1 MTARRLTL
9 LLVLLIAGILAGCNL
24 GGEPEQVE
32 TLVPTTTLT
41 PTGSQQATLSGFPT
55 GVAVTTL
62 PILTPGI
69 FPTSIA
75 FIPPTALSVIP
86 SVTPSTISIVILSP
100 IPGNVVSNNV
110 QVLGS
115 AIHPNFVQYQ
125 LEYGP
130 EPNPNNLWYTIGSP
144 RQTTV
149 LNGVLGIWSTNTIP
163 DGTYQLRLRV
173 YLRDGSNPQTVVN
186 NIRVQNR
193 PNAPTVVPTPTSSI
207 PRPIAA
213 FSVDRNTGE
222 APLVVRF
229 TNRSTGQIS
238 GYGWNFGDG
247 SSSAE
252 ASPVHVFRN
261 AGEYEVKLTVV
272 GPGGQSNVSQIITV
286 NVNPPNAQFEQSTS
300 GGPSPLTVQF
310 TDRSTG
316 QIDNY
321 RWDFGDGTTSNERSP
336 RHVFTEERTYNVTL
350 RVRGPGG
357 TGRAYSVVTVT
368 RPQALPPAASFTP
381 KETGGPAPLSIQ
393 FTDTS
398 TGEITARLWE
408 FGDGTTS
415 TDQNPIHR
423 FDNPGTYNVRLTVSG
438 PGGTVYATG
447 TVVAEPPAARAPVAA
462 FTAEPT
468 SGNAPLAV
476 TLDNNSQNANSY
488 RWDFGD
494 GSPIDTSENP
504 THTYT
509 QPGTYTVTLTA
520 TGANNL
526 THSAQ
531 VNISVAPRP
540 VPPLSNFT
548 AQPTEGSAPLDVT
561 FTNLSSGDQIT
572 STWDFGDGQ
581 TLQTNES
588 NVSHRFEQNGTY
600 TVTLRVTGQG
610 DPSTSTKTITVTD
623 RVQAAFRWGALTDP
637 PGLGVGFQDQS
648 TGEIAS
654 WAWNFGDG
662 ANSNEQNPTH
672 TYNAA
677 GTYTV
682 RLRITGEDGVT
693 SDAEQSVTVS
703 EPLPDAPIA
712 NFTATVDALRVNFTD
727 ASTGQIDTYTWDFGD
742 GTAGNERNPV
752 HEYTNGGTY
761 TVRLIVE
768 NEGGSSEVSQQI
780 TVAPPPPDIPESSFT
795 FDATDLNVAF
805 TDTSTGEIASW
816 FWDFGDGTTSNEE
829 DPTHAYQ
836 QGGTYRVRLTVGNA
850 GGSDTSEQDVTVDAP
865 LAIPVANFDFEV
877 NDLDVQFTDTSSG
890 QEINSWVWDFG
901 DGATSN
907 EQNPSHT
914 YQTAGTYNVTLT
926 VANESGPATVNK
938 AVTVT
943 APVPNAPTSAF
954 TFAAQD
960 LTVQFTDM
968 STGEGISAWR
978 WEFGD
983 GSESTEQNPTHT
995 YAAAGTYRARLTVTN
1010 PGGEDRSGQDV
1021 TVTAPPPTPPVSN
1034 FTFTVNNL
1042 DVSFTDA
1049 SAGVVESRQWDFGDG
1064 TTSVEANPTHSYAE
1078 AGTFTV
1084 TLTVIN
1090 AGGQNS
1096 SQQQVTV
1103 TAPLPNAPTANFD
1116 ATPNNLDVQFT
1127 DTSTGEGITSWTWNF
1142 GDGGSSTE
1150 QNPAHSYQNAG
1161 TYDVTLTVANTG
1173 GQDSETKQ
1181 VTVSLPIPDAPTAG
1195 FTFQANNLDVQFTDA
1210 SSGQV
1215 DARQWDFGDGST
1227 STDANPTHSY
1237 AQAGT
1242 YNVTL
1247 TVANAGGQNATSQQ
1261 VTVAAPLPSAP
1272 SSAFT
1277 FQANNLDVQFNDASS
1292 GQVDSYSWNFG
1303 DGATSDQRNP
1313 SHSYAVPG
1321 TYDVT
1326 LTVANAG
1333 GQNSSTQQVT
1343 VNVPLPT
1350 APTSAFTFQAN
1361 NLDVQ
1366 FTDASS
1372 GQVDTYSWNFGD
1384 GTFSDQ
1390 RNPAHSYPA
1399 PGTYNVELTV
1409 ANAGGSNASTQQVS
1423 VSLPVPDAP
1432 TAAFTHTTNNLEAAF
1447 TNTSSGQIDSLLW
1460 DFGDGT
1466 TSTEQNPSHIYAAAG
1481 TYNVTLTVTNAGG
1494 ANNTS
1499 QQVTVSTG
1507 LPDLPTA
1514 DFTADATGLDVQFTD
1529 ATSGQVDSW
1538 LWDFGDGSQST
1549 EQNPL
1554 HTYAQAGTYTVSLSV
1569 TNAAG
1574 SSDAAQDVTVEG
1586 GEEPADS
1593 VADTTPVSPDINDLR
1608 NDLAN
1613 IFNANSKTANVFAV
1627 VGDRSVAGDLF
1638 LAPFG
1643 DGQYELSESGA
1654 GVEEVIQFYLAG
1666 DTGDGTNPF
1675 DHVGETIVPDA
1686 LASNFAFDG
1695 GTCGDTIVAC
1705 ELDAINPA
1713 ITIISLGYRDARAGT
1728 NPEDF
1733 RAALRAIVDTV
1744 VSRGSIPL
1752 LLTPYTRPG
1761 EEDAMRQFA
1770 EVVIEVADA
1779 NDVPVLNVWRMIN
1792 EMPEGMSGNDLSV
1805 AGAGADR
1812 LGDNQISRFGENAR
1826 NFYTLEVLDEI
1837 LEAIGQ

>member
-1 MTARRLTL
+1 MTARKLTL
-9 LLVLLIAGILAGCNL
+9 LLVVLLAGILAGCNL

-41 PTGSQQATLSGFPT
+41 PTGSPQGTLSGVPT

-62 PILTPGI
+62 PILTPGV
-69 FPTSIA
+69 FPTSIS

-130 EPNPNNLWYTIGSP
+130 EPNPNNLWYTIGAP

-186 NIRVQNR
+186 NIRVQNQ
-193 PNAPTVVPTPTSSI
+193 PNAPTVMPTPTSSI

-222 APLVVRF
+222 APFVVRF
-229 TNRSTGQIS
+229 TNRSSGQIS

-252 ASPVHVFRN
+252 VSPVHVFRN

-321 RWDFGDGTTSNERSP
+321 RWDFGDGTTSNERNP

-368 RPQALPPAASFTP
+368 RPQALPPVASFTP
-381 KETGGPAPLSIQ
+381 QTTGGEAPLRIQ
-393 FTDTS
+393 FMDTS
-398 TGEITARLWE
+398 TGEITSRLWE

-415 TDQNPIHR
+415 TDQNPIHE
-423 FDNPGTYNVRLTVSG
+423 FTNPGAYNVRLTISG

-447 TVVAEPPAARAPVAA
+447 TVQVQPKPQAPTAA
-462 FTAEPT
+462 FVANPP

-476 TLDNNSQNANSY
+476 SFDNNSVNATTY

-504 THTYT
+504 THTYN

-520 TGANNL
+520 IGQNNL
-526 THSAQ
+526 THTAQ

-581 TLQTNES
+581 TQQTNET
-588 NVSHRFEQNGTY
+588 NVTHRYEQNGTY
-600 TVTLRVTGQG
+600 TVTLRVTGTG
-610 DPSTSTKTITVTD
+610 DPSTSTQTITVTD

-637 PGLGVGFQDQS
+637 PGLGVAFQDQS
-648 TGEIAS
+648 TGQIAS
-654 WAWNFGDG
+654 WSWNFGDG

-672 TYNAA
+672 NYNAA

-682 RLRITGEDGVT
+682 RLRVTGQDGVT
-693 SDAEQSVTVS
+693 SDAEQSVTVA
-703 EPLPDAPIA
+703 EPLPEAPVA
-712 NFTATVDALRVNFTD
+712 NFTATIDALRVSFTD
-727 ASTGQIDTYTWDFGD
+727 ASTGLVDTYTWDFGD

-752 HEYTNGGTY
+752 HDYATGGTY

-780 TVAPPPPDIPESSFT
+780 TVAPPPPDAPVSSFT
-795 FDATDLNVAF
+795 FNATDLSVTF
-805 TDTSTGEIASW
+805 TDTSTGDIASW

-836 QGGTYRVRLTVGNA
+836 QGGTYTVQLTVGNA
-850 GGSDTSEQDVTVDAP
+850 GGSDTSAQDVTINAP
-865 LAIPVANFDFEV
+865 LALPVANFDFEV
-877 NDLDVQFTDTSSG
+877 NNLDVQFTDASSG
-890 QEINSWVWDFG
+890 QAINSWVWNFG

-907 EQNPSHT
+907 EQNPSHV
-914 YQTAGTYNVTLT
+914 YQNAGTYNVTLT
-926 VANESGPATVNK
+926 VANASGPATVNK
-938 AVTVT
+938 DVTVT
-943 APVPNAPTSAF
+943 APTPNAPTSAF

-983 GSESTEQNPTHT
+983 GTESTEQNPSHT

-1021 TVTAPPPTPPVSN
+1021 TVTAPPPAAPVSN

-1042 DVSFTDA
+1042 DVTFTDA
-1049 SAGVVESRQWDFGDG
+1049 STGVVETRQWDFGDG
-1064 TTSVEANPTHSYAE
+1064 TTSVEANPTHSYTV
-1078 AGTFTV
+1078 AGTYTV

-1096 SQQQVTV
+1096 SQQQVEV

-1116 ATPNNLDVQFT
+1116 FAPNNLNVQFS

-1142 GDGGSSTE
+1142 GDGGSSTD
-1150 QNPAHSYQNAG
+1150 QNPAYVYQNAG
-1161 TYDVTLTVANTG
+1161 IYDVTLTVANAG

-1181 VTVSLPIPDAPTAG
+1181 VSVTAPLPSAPTSD
-1195 FTFQANNLDVQFTDA
+1195 FTFQANNLDVQFTDT

-1215 DARQWDFGDGST
+1215 DSRQWDFGDGAT
-1227 STDANPTHSY
+1227 SAEANPAHSY
-1237 AQAGT
+1237 PAAGT

-1247 TVANAGGQNATSQQ
+1247 TVANAGGQNSSTQQ
-1261 VTVAAPLPSAP
+1261 IAVTAPLPS
-1272 SSAFT
+1272 
-1277 FQANNLDVQFNDASS
+1277 
-1292 GQVDSYSWNFG
+1292 
-1303 DGATSDQRNP
+1303 
-1313 SHSYAVPG
+1313 
-1321 TYDVT
+1321 
-1326 LTVANAG
+1326 
-1333 GQNSSTQQVT
+1333 
-1343 VNVPLPT
+1343 

-1366 FTDASS
+1366 FSDASG
-1372 GQVDTYSWNFGD
+1372 GQVDSYSWNFGD

-1390 RNPAHSYPA
+1390 RNPAHNYPA
-1399 PGTYNVELTV
+1399 PGTYTVELTV
-1409 ANAGGSNASTQQVS
+1409 ANAGGSNTSAQQVT
-1423 VSLPVPDAP
+1423 VNLPLPDAP
-1432 TAAFTHTTNNLEAAF
+1432 VASFTHTTNNLEASF

-1466 TSTEQNPSHIYAAAG
+1466 TSTEQNPSHIYALPN
-1481 TYNVTLTVTNAGG
+1481 TYNVTLTVSNAGG
-1494 ANNTS
+1494 SNSAN
-1499 QQVTVSTG
+1499 QQVTVSTA

-1514 DFTADATGLDVQFTD
+1514 GFTAEANGLDVQFTD
-1529 ATSGQVDSW
+1529 TSSGTVESW

-1549 EQNPL
+1549 EQNPV
-1554 HTYAQAGTYTVSLSV
+1554 HTYAQAATYTVSLSV
-1569 TNAAG
+1569 SNAAG
-1574 SSDAAQDVTVEG
+1574 SSDAVQDVTVEG
-1586 GEEPADS
+1586 GEQPSES
-1593 VADTTPVSPDINDLR
+1593 IADTTPVMPDIDDLSNDL
-1608 NDLAN
+1608 LN
-1613 IFNANSKTANVFAV
+1613 IFNTNSKTGNVFAV
-1627 VGDRSVAGDLF
+1627 VGDRSVASGQF

-1643 DGQYELSESGA
+1643 DGQYELSDSGA
-1654 GVEEVIQFYLAG
+1654 SVEDVIQFYLTG
-1666 DTGDGTNPF
+1666 DTGDGSNPF
-1675 DHVGETIVPDA
+1675 DHVGETIVADS

-1695 GTCGDTIVAC
+1695 GACGDTVVAC

-1733 RAALRAIVDTV
+1733 RAALQSIVDTAIN
-1744 VSRGSIPL
+1744 RGSIPL
-1752 LLTPYTRPG
+1752 LLTPYNRPG
-1761 EEDAMRQFA
+1761 EEDTMRKFA

-1779 NDVPVLNVWRMIN
+1779 NDVPVLNIWRLIN
-1792 EMPEGMSGNDLSV
+1792 EMPEGMAGNDLSV

-1826 NFYTLEVLDEI
+1826 NFYTLEVLEEI
-1837 LEAIGQ
+1837 LEAIGQQ

>member
-1 MTARRLTL
+1 M
-9 LLVLLIAGILAGCNL
+9 
-24 GGEPEQVE
+24 
-32 TLVPTTTLT
+32 
-41 PTGSQQATLSGFPT
+41 
-55 GVAVTTL
+55 
-62 PILTPGI
+62 
-69 FPTSIA
+69 
-75 FIPPTALSVIP
+75 
-86 SVTPSTISIVILSP
+86 ILSP

-130 EPNPNNLWYTIGSP
+130 EPNPNNLWYTIGAP

-261 AGEYEVKLTVV
+261 AGEFEVKLTVV

-300 GGPSPLTVQF
+300 GGPNPLTVQF

-321 RWDFGDGTTSNERSP
+321 RWDFGDGTTSNERNP
-336 RHVFTEERTYNVTL
+336 RHVFTEERTYNITL

-381 KETGGPAPLSIQ
+381 KDTGGPAPLDIQ

-423 FDNPGTYNVRLTVSG
+423 FTNPGGYTVRLTVSG

-447 TVVAEPPAARAPVAA
+447 TVQVAPPAPQAPVAA
-462 FTAEPT
+462 FTANPT
-468 SGNAPLAV
+468 SGITPLAV
-476 TLDNNSQNANSY
+476 SFDNNSQNANSY

-531 VNISVAPRP
+531 ANISVAPRP
-540 VPPLSNFT
+540 APPLSNFT

-572 STWDFGDGQ
+572 SSWDFGDGQ

-588 NVSHRFEQNGTY
+588 TVTHRFEQNGTY

-610 DPSTSTKTITVTD
+610 DPSTSTQTITVTD

-648 TGEIAS
+648 TGQIVS
-654 WAWNFGDG
+654 WTWNFGDG
-662 ANSNEQNPTH
+662 ANSNERNPSH

-682 RLRITGEDGVT
+682 RLRVTGDDGVT
-693 SDAEQSVTVS
+693 SDAEQSITVS
-703 EPLPDAPIA
+703 EPLPDAPVA
-712 NFTATVDALRVNFTD
+712 NFTATVDALRVSFTD
-727 ASTGQIDTYTWDFGD
+727 SSTGQVDTYTWDFGD
-742 GTAGNERNPV
+742 GTASNERNPV
-752 HEYTNGGTY
+752 HDYAAGGTY

-780 TVAPPPPDIPESSFT
+780 TVAPPPPDAPVSSFT
-795 FDATDLNVAF
+795 FNATDLTVAF

-816 FWDFGDGTTSNEE
+816 FWDFGDGTTSNEKS
-829 DPTHAYQ
+829 PTHAYQ
-836 QGGTYRVRLTVGNA
+836 QGGTFTVQLTVGNT

-865 LAIPVANFDFEV
+865 LALPVANFDFEV
-877 NDLDVQFTDTSSG
+877 NDLSVKFTDTSSG
-890 QEINSWVWDFG
+890 QDITSWVWDFG

-907 EQNPSHT
+907 EQNPSHD
-914 YQTAGTYNVTLT
+914 YQNAGTYNVTLT
-926 VANESGPATVNK
+926 AANATGPGTVTK

-943 APVPNAPTSAF
+943 APVPNAPSSAF

-983 GSESTEQNPTHT
+983 GSESTEQNPSHV
-995 YAAAGTYRARLTVTN
+995 YQAAGTYRVRLTVTN

-1034 FTFTVNNL
+1034 FTFSVNNL
-1042 DVSFTDA
+1042 DVAFTDA

-1064 TTSVEANPTHSYAE
+1064 TTSVEANPSHSYAD
-1078 AGTFTV
+1078 AGTYTV

-1096 SQQQVTV
+1096 SQQPVTV
-1103 TAPLPNAPTANFD
+1103 TAPLPSAPTANFD
-1116 ATPNNLDVQFT
+1116 FTPNNLDVQFS

-1142 GDGGSSTE
+1142 GDGGSSTD
-1150 QNPAHSYQNAG
+1150 QSPAHSYQNAG
-1161 TYDVTLTVANTG
+1161 TYDVTLTVANAG

-1181 VTVSLPIPDAPTAG
+1181 VTVSIPVPEAPAAG
-1195 FTFQANNLDVQFTDA
+1195 FTFQANNLDVQFTDT
-1210 SSGQV
+1210 STGQV
-1215 DARQWDFGDGST
+1215 DTRQWDFGDGTT
-1227 STDANPTHSY
+1227 SAEANPTHSY
-1237 AQAGT
+1237 AAPGT

-1247 TVANAGGQNATSQQ
+1247 TVANAGGQNATTQQ
-1261 VTVAAPLPSAP
+1261 VAVTAPLPSAP
-1272 SSAFT
+1272 TSAFT
-1277 FQANNLDVQFNDASS
+1277 FQANNLDVAFTDASS
-1292 GQVDSYSWNFG
+1292 GQVDTYSWNFG
-1303 DGATSDQRNP
+1303 DGATSDQRNPSHSYAAPGTYDVTLTVANAGGQNASTQQVAVTAPLPAAPTSAFTFQANNLDVAFTDASSGQVDAYSWNFGDGATSAERNP

-1333 GQNSSTQQVT
+1333 GQNASTQQVT
-1343 VNVPLPT
+1343 VNLPLPA
-1350 APTSAFTFQAN
+1350 APVSAFTFQVN
-1361 NLDVQ
+1361 NLDVA
-1366 FTDASS
+1366 FTNTSS
-1372 GQVDTYSWNFGD
+1372 GQVDSLLWDFGD
-1384 GTFSDQ
+1384 GTTSTEP
-1390 RNPAHSYPA
+1390 NPPHSYTA
-1399 PGTYNVELTV
+1399 AGTYTVTLTV
-1409 ANAGGSNASTQQVS
+1409 SNAGGSNASSQQVT
-1423 VSLPVPDAP
+1423 VTAPLPGAP

-1447 TNTSSGQIDSLLW
+1447 TNTSSGQVDSLLW
-1460 DFGDGT
+1460 DFGDGA
-1466 TSTEQNPSHIYAAAG
+1466 TSTDANPAHIYTAAG
-1481 TYNVTLTVTNAGG
+1481 TYTVTLTVTNAGG
-1494 ANNTS
+1494 SNTTS
-1499 QQVTVSTG
+1499 QPVTVANA
-1507 LPDLPTA
+1507 LPDLPVA
-1514 DFTADATGLDVQFTD
+1514 DFNAAANGLDVQFTD
-1529 ATSGQVDSW
+1529 ASTGQVDSW

-1549 EQNPL
+1549 DQNPT
-1554 HTYAQAGTYTVSLSV
+1554 HTYASAGTYTVSLSV

-1574 SSDAAQDVTVEG
+1574 SSDAAKDIAVEG
-1586 GEEPADS
+1586 GDQPAES
-1593 VADTTPVSPDINDLR
+1593 VADTTPVTPDIDDLS
-1608 NDLAN
+1608 NNLLD
-1613 IFNANSKTANVFAV
+1613 IFSASTKTGNVFAV
-1627 VGDRSVAGDLF
+1627 IGDRSVAGDQF

-1643 DGQYELSESGA
+1643 DGQYELSEGGA
-1654 GVEEVIQFYLAG
+1654 SVEEVIQFYLTG
-1666 DTGDGTNPF
+1666 DVGDGTNPF
-1675 DHVGETIVPDA
+1675 DRVGETIFADS

-1695 GTCGDTIVAC
+1695 GECGDTIVAC

-1733 RAALRAIVDTV
+1733 RAALQAIVDTTID
-1744 VSRGSIPL
+1744 RGSIPL

-1761 EEDAMRQFA
+1761 EKDAMQQLA
-1770 EVVIEVADA
+1770 EVVIEVAEA
-1779 NDVPVLNVWRMIN
+1779 NDIPVLNIWRMIN
-1792 EMPEGMSGNDLSV
+1792 EMPEGMAGNDLSV

-1812 LGDNQISRFGENAR
+1812 LGDNQITRFGENAR
-1826 NFYTLEVLDEI
+1826 NFYTLEVLSEI